1 MATQESAPATQIRL
15 VRRHYAFDFATVF
28 GLLVAFALVAVAIFS
43 GGSAG
48 AFLNPP
54 SLLIV
59 LGGTFGVL
67 MACFSLRDI
76 REGVSYALTAISRD
90 KNVPNEVAE
99 QLFQMAQVARQ
110 RGMLQFQNTVQ
121 QVTGQPMLT
130 KGLRLIAEG
139 ATDTDISRILSN
151 EAQQISQARNRS
163 ITILRRG
170 AGLSPAMGLIG
181 TLIGLVQMLAQLDD
195 PSTIGPSMAVALLTT
210 FYGVILSS
218 MVFTPLV
225 SKLEQNSEEEDM
237 VNRMYISAAIS
248 IRRQENPRRLRM
260 LLNALLPAREQLLDN
275 D

>member
-1 MATQESAPATQIRL
+1 MATQETAPATQIRL
-15 VRRHYAFDFATVF
+15 VRRHYTFDFATLF
-28 GLLVAFALVAVAIFS
+28 GLLMGFAFVAIAIFS

-48 AFLNPP
+48 AFVNPP
-54 SLLIV
+54 SMMIV

-67 MACFSLRDI
+67 MACFSLRDL
-76 REGVSYALTAISRD
+76 REGLTYTMTAISRE
-90 KNVPNEVAE
+90 KNAPQEVAE
-99 QLFQMAQVARQ
+99 QLFQMSQVARQ

-121 QVTGQPMLT
+121 QVSGQPMLT

-139 ATDTDISRILSN
+139 ATDADISRILSN
-151 EAQQISQARNRS
+151 EAQQVSQTRNRS

-181 TLIGLVQMLAQLDD
+181 TLVGLVQMLAQLDD

-210 FYGVILSS
+210 FYGVILSN

>member
-1 MATQESAPATQIRL
+1 MATQESAPSTQIRL
-15 VRRHYAFDFATVF
+15 VRRYYTFDFATVL
-28 GLLVAFALVAVAIFS
+28 GLLMGFAFVAIAIFS
-43 GGSAG
+43 GGSAS
-48 AFLNPP
+48 AFVNPP
-54 SLLIV
+54 SMMIV

-67 MACFSLRDI
+67 MACFTMRDL
-76 REGVSYALTAISRD
+76 REGLSYALTAISRD
-90 KNVPNEVAE
+90 KNAPHEVAE
-99 QLFQMAQVARQ
+99 QLFQMSQVARQ

-139 ATDTDISRILSN
+139 ATDSDISRILSN

-181 TLIGLVQMLAQLDD
+181 TLVGLVQMLAQLED

-210 FYGVILSS
+210 FYGVILSN

-237 VNRMYISAAIS
+237 VNRMYISASIS

-260 LLNALLPAREQLLDN
+260 LLNALLPAREQLTEN

>member
-1 MATQESAPATQIRL
+1 MATQENVPSAQIRL
-15 VRRHYAFDFATVF
+15 VRRHYTFDFATVF
-28 GLLVAFALVAVAIFS
+28 GLLIAFALVTVAIFS

-48 AFLNPP
+48 AFLNTP

-139 ATDTDISRILSN
+139 ATDADISRILSN

-170 AGLSPAMGLIG
+170 AGISPAMGLIG

-210 FYGVILSS
+210 FYGVILSN